1 MSELLVE
8 IDDLLESALT
18 APTVGRIVRVS
29 LNGEVFVEYPGNED
43 GPIRARM
50 ALSALERT
58 AESVLL
64 VFENGDRKLP
74 IIVGVIRDRAVELSA
89 AHTDPGD
96 EFVLEARKNILLVC
110 GKSSIR
116 LQKDGRIILKG
127 VKILSRASESNK
139 IRGASVEIN

>member
-1 MSELLVE
+1 MGELVVE
-8 IDDLLESALT
+8 IDDLLQSALT
-18 APTVGRIVRVS
+18 APTVGQIVRVS
-29 LNGEVFVEYPGNED
+29 PNGEILVDYPGNEA

-50 ALSALERT
+50 TLGALERT
-58 AESVLL
+58 AKSVLL
-64 VFENGDRKLP
+64 VFENGDPRLP
-74 IIVGVIRDRAVELSA
+74 IIVGMIRDRAVELSV